1 MNKNEL
7 WWSKYSPTTLE
18 GYIGNPTF
26 RSNLED
32 WILKG
37 SIPNLILSGRAGTGK
52 TTAAKLIVTN
62 IDCDSLYI
70 NASDENG
77 IDTIRDKVKAFAST
91 ASFKP
96 LKIIILDEA
105 DYLTANAQSA
115 LRNIIE
121 TFSQNTRFIFTCN
134 YIERMLDPIQSRL
147 DHYILHPPTK
157 SELAKKCVEILG
169 KEEIKF
175 DINNVA
181 SLINLTYPDNRQ
193 CLIKLQ
199 SFSKTGTLK
208 IDDIQS
214 NLDQAFNTIIEL
226 LAAKDRGKFNIIRQT
241 IADLDI
247 KDYSNLY
254 RILYDR
260 LDDYSSNITIPW
272 LIAEY
277 AHKSVTIV
285 DKEICF
291 LGLIA
296 KILEINK

>member
-32 WILKG
+32 WIEKG
-37 SIPNLILSGRAGTGK
+37 SIPNIILSGTAGTGK
-52 TTAAKLIVTN
+52 TTAAKLITMN

-121 TFSQNTRFIFTCN
+121 TFSINTRFVFTCN

-147 DHYILHPPTK
+147 DHYVLYPPTK
-157 SELAKKCVEILG
+157 AELARKVVEILH
-169 KEEIKF
+169 KEGIVH
-175 DINNVA
+175 DLVNVKK
-181 SLINLTYPDNRQ
+181 LVDLTYPDNRQ

-199 SFSKTGTLK
+199 SFCKTGNLV
-208 IDDIQS
+208 IDDNQS
-214 NLDQAFNTIIEL
+214 NISEAFNIIISL
-226 LAAKDRGKFNIIRQT
+226 LAAKDRGKFNTIRQT
-241 IADLDI
+241 VVDLDI
-247 KDYSNLY
+247 KDYSHLY
-254 RILYDR
+254 RLLYDR

-277 AHKSVTIV
+277 AHKSTTIA

-291 LGLIA
+291 MGLIA
-296 KILEINK
+296 KILETNK